1 MGCNPACNLSSTS
14 LPLYTPSLTH
24 LASPSPLLPALG
36 GVRDKWTLPR
46 DAVSIPHLPHFQAL
60 CVTRRPPPACGISPT
75 PPTLAGIVRDKADP
89 PGMRDQVI
97 GLFEEWLRLLPTGP
111 DDKVGGSGGEEGVE
125 GEVSTRVGGVA
136 TPAAHRA

>member
-1 MGCNPACNLSSTS
+1 M
-14 LPLYTPSLTH
+14 
-24 LASPSPLLPALG
+24 
-36 GVRDKWTLPR
+36 
-46 DAVSIPHLPHFQAL
+46 
-60 CVTRRPPPACGISPT
+60 
-75 PPTLAGIVRDKADP
+75 RDKADP